1 MKLRV
6 VSLVPSVTETLR
18 AWDRDPIACTRFC
31 EQPDLTHVGGTK
43 DPDIAAIVAMGP
55 DIVVVEE
62 EENRI
67 EDHDALVAAGV
78 EVLALHVTGL
88 DDVGPQMS
96 RLSELLDVDWSPPVL
111 GGSVAPRLKA
121 FVPVWRRPFMTF
133 NSATYGASLLAHLG
147 VENVFGDHADTYP
160 MVEKGDIEAAEPQV
174 VLAPS
179 EPYPFTERHS
189 DELGQFAPVEFVD
202 GQDLFWWGVRTEAA
216 VGRLRIQFGGIGPSW
231 GGAGTR

>member
-202 GQDLFWWGVRTEAA
+202 GQDLFWWGTRTEAA
-216 VGRLRIQFGGIGPSW
+216 LGRLRIQLDDMGPSW
-231 GGAGTR
+231 GGVGTR

>member
-1 MKLRV
+1 MRLRV

-18 AWDRDPIACTRFC
+18 AWNRDPIACTRFC
-31 EQPDLTHVGGTK
+31 EQPDLTQVGGTK
-43 DPDIAAIVAMGP
+43 DPDISAIVAMEP
-55 DIVVVEE
+55 DIVVLEE

-96 RLSELLDVDWSPPVL
+96 RLSELVDVDWSAPVL

-133 NSATYGASLLAHLG
+133 NSATYGATLLAHLG
-147 VENVFGDHADTYP
+147 VENVFGDHVDTYP
-160 MVEKGDIEAAEPQV
+160 VVETGDIEAAEPQV

-189 DELGQFAPVEFVD
+189 GELGHFAPVEFVD
-202 GQDLFWWGVRTEAA
+202 GQDLFWWGARTEAA
-216 VGRLRIQFGGIGPSW
+216 VGRLRIQLGGMGPSW

>member
-1 MKLRV
+1 
-6 VSLVPSVTETLR
+6 VTETLR

-202 GQDLFWWGVRTEAA
+202 GQDLFWWGTRTEAA
-216 VGRLRIQFGGIGPSW
+216 LGRLRIQLDDMGPSW
-231 GGAGTR
+231 GGVGTR

>member
-1 MKLRV
+1 VKLRV

-202 GQDLFWWGVRTEAA
+202 GQDLFWWGTRTEAA
-216 VGRLRIQFGGIGPSW
+216 LGRLRIQLDDMGPSW
-231 GGAGTR
+231 GGVGTR

>member
-1 MKLRV
+1 VKLRV

-43 DPDIAAIVAMGP
+43 DPDIAAIVALGP

-88 DDVGPQMS
+88 DDVGPQMT

-121 FVPVWRRPFMTF
+121 FVPIWRRPFMTF

-147 VENVFGDHADTYP
+147 VENVFGNHADTYP
-160 MVEKGDIEAAEPQV
+160 VVETGDIEAAEPQI

-189 DELGQFAPVEFVD
+189 GELGQFAPVEFVD
-202 GQDLFWWGVRTEAA
+202 GQDLFWWGARTEAA
-216 VGRLRIQFGGIGPSW
+216 VERLRIQLGGMGPSW
-231 GGAGTR
+231 GGVGTR